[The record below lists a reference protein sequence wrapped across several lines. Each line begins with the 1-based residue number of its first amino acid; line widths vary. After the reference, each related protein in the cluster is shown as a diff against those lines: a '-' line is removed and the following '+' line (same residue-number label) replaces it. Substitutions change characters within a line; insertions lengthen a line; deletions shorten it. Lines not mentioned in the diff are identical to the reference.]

1 MSTDRCLLTSFPA
14 SHDRRPLINEHRRKK
29 RQRHIA
35 VERSATSTLQSPQ
48 RWAAGVER
56 SRTSTER
63 HIWAKEMF
71 TRKTAAGHGG
81 LTTTRPRT
89 SESRTSE
96 RMDKTTTDSDTMGE
110 RQYHS
115 ADDVACG
122 GTSMVAHTF
131 KKDHI
136 VIIDRE
142 TINLFRKRI
151 NFRNEVKQKLIRRK
165 KKKLRRGALLLL
177 RYA

>member
-1 MSTDRCLLTSFPA
+1 
-14 SHDRRPLINEHRRKK
+14 
-29 RQRHIA
+29 
-35 VERSATSTLQSPQ
+35 
-48 RWAAGVER
+48 
-56 SRTSTER
+56 
-63 HIWAKEMF
+63 
-71 TRKTAAGHGG
+71 
-81 LTTTRPRT
+81 
-89 SESRTSE
+89 
-96 RMDKTTTDSDTMGE
+96 MGE